1 MMAAAGCG
9 SATAAAGG
17 GQGGTATARGRFP
30 GRPWSS
36 RSRLRSEK
44 RWQLGRSGLEA
55 DDVTNGGPRPTN
67 LALSLNEDQSHLR
80 LLGIEASHK
89 ILGQAGYSS
98 SGSEEVRPQT
108 DPGGDDFTGFE
119 AERKNSKGRLWSR
132 QNPSKGDAVNTKSKQ
147 QSEKLPL
154 NTPAVEAAI
163 SPPDPVKDVKPMEEI
178 QTLSPEAE
186 PAKDC
191 RKGSKGKNTM
201 DRQSTKS
208 GAATPRITIKLVA
221 KKKMKTVK
229 EPHKKSVKKLKIKGI
244 QDQPKAKDIQGDQI
258 SSAHVKLKTEPH
270 DDKPGTEDKGG
281 GTLPER
287 RRGRSASKT
296 TESVCQTSAKVVADQ
311 KPKERKSADQVDTV
325 KEGTT
330 VEPKTNAKQ
339 LKHKE
344 IATEQASEGTQQLIR
359 RSNRATNPHSKKVS
373 DSAAEPESLSKSD
386 AILVESKSKVYKT
399 VEAKPSMRSDGR
411 RQSKRLNKDATVPEN
426 HGPSSTETDNLAV
439 QSSDS
444 LPLINDEERVPSLK
458 LMKVRNPKYDAQSGG
473 KNSTRKKKRKK
484 FIWTLTLV
492 KGNIQTQGAEN
503 TVKVTDKTV
512 SEVDQSTL
520 CDTGVNKSSKGMDK
534 ISKVDNSAP
543 QESNNTGSNE
553 KASQNKS
560 DMPFEE
566 KSTIQ
571 VDVVEN
577 ITETPPQE
585 ITKMDCGKVPPL
597 QIKKVSSPGKHKTSK
612 PSFLIQQVS
621 PVPEKK
627 EDDVPKDL
635 TEVKEDKSSC
645 PDAEDTPTRR
655 LRRRTSSLDS
665 PQKKPDSLKAVTTQ
679 KRRLRTSPQDEDTPQ
694 VPVEDSS
701 QVLTENSSSHVLPE
715 NSCQVLAADSSEV
728 TCVNSSEAPDKDSSQ
743 TADDPPQVPGE
754 VSPQKMENE
763 VEPQIKEAKPLP
775 VPSKPRRCRNNK
787 LGKKRPVQRKKTVVS
802 VVSPETAVSS
812 ELATVEVVNTESL
825 LKEDSLPLVT
835 ESSPSE
841 TKDCPQ
847 PEAKQDTVSVEEEQ
861 IPPPVKEETDIQLID
876 SQQSLAS
883 ESQVSDPKTLCL
895 QKRSLK
901 KVKKRRK
908 SLIGQRQKHRHRS
921 RDGKFAPLKLSESQK
936 IVEGDDDIST
946 QLVATTPTLSSK
958 LMGVHK
964 KYKKRLSGLQ
974 FIGSKRP
981 NPQAKIISKLIEIGL
996 DKDNLKQ
1003 EETDTLVDGAR
1014 ADVVDSQP
1022 GKSKFVKNIKHF
1034 IMPVVSARS
1043 SRVIKTPQRFMDD
1056 AGMSVLPRRNSPKK
1070 GFQLGLQIR
1079 PGKRRDDGNGRAM
1092 SPILPVDEEDILSE
1106 AQFDVDLLSA
1116 QGLDDSADIADS
1128 LFSETKSGKIEKKRP
1143 LLKNSS
1149 FKWHVPEESREE
1161 VYTLDKTQT
1170 KTEDL
1175 FLSSPVDKPT
1185 ELSVDLLDAQKKK
1198 TSPKFNKQ
1206 AAHLKIYQRLKKP
1219 HTGLPKSKN
1228 TTEMESISKP
1238 LQPPVDLAE
1247 GLDDEAMS
1255 ISLRQR
1261 NTNTEKDKSKLKIE
1275 DLDSPGVVR
1284 KVSVCVGNTNSK
1296 SLLFLHGKE
1305 DDLGVKD
1312 TAQRHSGEQQKSGAG
1327 EGDYPGSMDKGA
1339 SQRARLTGANKR
1351 MFNLLRKAKVQL
1363 IKIDQQKQLKS
1374 SGLLSGQ
1381 TSARS
1386 RDVTSKRQRRKQ
1398 RVQLDS
1404 DVPVKTETPQGQPQL
1419 ISPLCQEF
1427 RRAGG
1432 PRIKHVC
1439 RAASVVLGQPRAL
1452 IPDDIPRLSALPL
1465 HERSGISPSAI
1476 TKDIGSPSESDSPGL
1491 SDPKVTK
1498 VKKPTNF
1505 VKRKGLGP
1513 FGYRSRRCGVCKG
1526 CNHEEDCGKCMNCL
1540 DKPKFGGPN
1549 TKRQCCVYKRCDQ
1562 IEERKARRLSGR
1574 TAPKGP
1580 SKRRR
1585 SSLSGG
1591 HSSND
1596 EGNEGAADSP
1606 SGLQGDGHSPSVRKQ
1621 PKRIVKPRVYFD
1633 LVDYDSDLDDKAISS
1648 SASPA
1653 RRRGHGPRFSQDFVS
1668 LDGFLGDI
1676 SDEEVRHRK
1685 PSSHRVPP
1693 PRRKPEKGLSS
1704 QGPLEQTPP
1713 SVLAALA
1720 HGFEQRDVEPS
1731 KPTHKI
1737 RVDFK
1742 EDCTLENVWN
1752 MGGLSI
1758 LTSAPLMPP
1767 YVCFLCASKGQH
1779 EMLYCQVCCEPF
1791 HQFCLEPAERP
1802 SEENKE
1808 NWCCRRCK
1816 FCRVCGRKNKFSK
1829 PLLECERCQNCYHG
1843 SCLGPNY
1850 PKHNKKRKAWVCMT
1864 CIRCKSCGV
1873 TPGKSWDTE
1882 WNHDKG
1888 LCPDCSKLYEQGNYC
1903 PICFKCYEDNDYDS
1917 QMMQCGTCNHW
1928 VHAKCED
1935 LTDEL
1940 YEILSSLPES
1950 VVYSCRPCSVT
1961 QPSAWRELLYIEL
1974 RAGVEKVLA
1983 CLLSSTLT
1991 QHLVTCTQCEKLVDP
2006 DSVIEGQPACD
2017 LRAVGKKFDKGLYT
2031 TLKMFHEDVVQVVRK
2046 RLEQEEDLPEEQRPT
2061 ALARSYY
2068 LKLLEE
2074 VFNWFNSQDPKV
2086 WNSCTKDLPI
2096 GMLTHAVHPPTTE
2109 HVYAQ
2114 WQERE
2119 ELPSRAPL
2127 GLLQED
2133 NGQSSDVKE
2142 EEAASPMSGEPTS
2155 RNHFKT
2161 SRAVRFKFKGK
2172 RGRLS
2177 KADLDTGWS
2186 KEDERQCSLCQKYG
2200 DLKPNEAGR
2209 LLYLGQNEWAHVN
2222 CCLWSAEVFEEDNG
2236 SLLHVHSAVTR
2247 GRLMR
2252 CERCNHTGATVGCC
2266 LTSCQSNYH
2275 FMCARSRHCVFQ
2287 DDKKVYCHKHRHLI
2301 SGRVITGQ
2309 EFEVNRRVYV
2319 DFEGISRRKFLTGLE
2334 PELINVMIGSLQI
2347 DKLGVLSE
2355 LSASKGKLF
2364 PVGFQC
2370 SRWYW
2375 STVNPLRQCKYTCTV
2390 REVRPLLPEKPVEDM
2405 PDQGDNHTISHNP
2418 CPPPEPKA
2426 QEIDTIEL
2434 QPPAEETL
2442 VSVPPSKSD
2451 HGARPKI
2458 PSYPQTR
2465 RPAGGMSRPLPSPGV
2480 AQLKP
2485 HHILTISDLEETR
2498 RVRRHSPHSQ
2508 TTGLRNHMSPPPL
2521 SPLTGPI
2528 TLRAGKSSLP
2538 TSPLFPIG
2546 ATDNVINSPSARPV
2560 GGRSASSVRCPGNVM
2575 THCTSAFFP
2584 QSPWQDSAGSF
2595 LSPTMSFSSPVQHLP
2610 RTRLSFDLSQSDSV
2624 EVPHNFLASPEPE
2637 DVSPANGTSP
2647 QEDLHQQKDEEEFP
2661 YSSFHK
2667 DPSMTLGQEMRT
2679 ELEIEETLLNEGV
2692 AMNCGGQ
2699 IVVEGDDQ
2707 EEFWGRAQDVPKR
2720 KTLVA
2725 NLPRSAASARDDMG
2739 NTSSDDDME
2748 HYFDFSRTI
2757 VSCPGSKDH
2766 SKSPS
2771 SPSSRTMAQLD
2782 GVDDGTESDASIATN
2797 DDAQKVEGSSQ
2808 APIQAK
2814 NLNKKNVPE
2823 SETTN
2828 GTQAA
2833 QSLILK
2839 ASSDDKHTDSSSLTI
2854 SAASKSPTESSPQNP
2869 PKSSKE
2875 ANMGF
2880 VSPQTSGASAV
2891 KEQNSA
2897 TPETVLPI
2905 QVYDPLPNLLTKV
2918 PETSYSEELL
2928 QSSSL
2933 GFASGTPLVLER
2945 CDSGP
2950 SLTEMVPLLDD
2961 TPLETQQS
2969 EPCKPLNT
2977 EPDSSHFVSSTEGSA
2992 VMLNHLTG
3000 NAMEPSLAESADSSQ
3015 GALLDL
3021 LQPSPL
3027 MSTDVQNPTQGL
3039 VDSLQMYSC
3048 LPGFSQPPLTSITL
3062 QPVTSSQESTFPHA
3076 EPSSTKLTTL
3086 SPVGDLT
3093 QTLLNVA
3100 PQNDPLLSA
3109 MSGVFPQAA
3118 TCGTV
3123 SVPIYSTQ
3131 TQPLGS
3137 TAVTIVSSSA
3147 SISSLS
3153 GLCSTAPTSLQTTS
3167 SPVILNGYSS
3177 TSMQKE
3183 ASSGHTISINFST
3196 PRPTIEPQQPVV
3208 PQALPGHAILTVKEV
3223 GGPNVDPT
3231 PHVLLVNR
3239 LGQIF
3244 VKNPESNTFQLPTP
3258 NSPSYNCVTQIA
3270 SLLQSNALSATL
3282 AAAGNMSTPPPGATI
3297 TTAAPPA
3304 VTPAVQNPTTITQ
3317 LLTHN
3322 NNGAVASVNVK
3333 KPRKNAK
3340 TSKDETVPELKK
3352 PKKKKE
3358 SSASKKSKS
3367 SKASWQPPLS
3377 TENPPMTPAESAQ
3390 AIINQAMASNY
3401 TPKWSGLRTLSPSSL
3416 VLPPGLLIEPEAP
3429 ASHRS
3434 PTPTPSPAPTP
3445 APRPRTHVRMKR
3457 VSSLSDRIVTKKS
3470 KVDFLQPEPISEV
3483 EERHKPNFPSISS
3496 RASGVRIKTPTVKGV
3511 LNLDEL
3517 NEEHLSNSDS
3527 SGSEP
3532 WDYMSRG
3539 EQGKQHAWE
3548 PVGHS
3553 TLTDWKKY
3561 SGAAS
3566 TSDDE
3571 LSPSDE
3577 DEECQVNRDQPH
3589 LRFEITSDDGFSA
3602 EADSIEVAW
3611 KAVIDGVQEARA
3623 IARLRPLT
3631 FRRITGAHM
3640 IGLVHDAVVFLLEQL
3655 QGAHRCQRH
3664 SFRFFKQFSQEDD
3677 LPVNPSGCA
3686 RSELYLRK
3694 STFDI
3699 FNFLASQHRQ
3709 LPDIGPYD
3717 DEEDEVLLKS
3727 TRRAT
3732 SLELPM
3738 AMRFRHLERTS
3749 KEAVG
3754 VYRSAIHGR
3763 GLFCKRNIEAGEMV
3777 IEYAG
3782 IVIRSVLTDK
3792 REKYYD
3798 GKGIGCYM
3806 FRIDD
3811 FDVVD
3816 ATMHGNAARFIN
3828 HSCEPNCY
3836 SRVINV
3842 EGRKHIVIFALRKI
3856 YRGEELTY
3864 DYKFPIEDA
3873 SNKLNCNCGA
3883 RRCRR
3888 FLN

>member
-9 SATAAAGG
+9 SATAAAVG

-55 DDVTNGGPRPTN
+55 DDVSNGGPRPAN
-67 LALSLNEDQSHLR
+67 MVLSLNDDQSHLR
-80 LLGIEASHK
+80 LLGIEASHQV
-89 ILGQAGYSS
+89 LGQAGYSS
-98 SGSEEVRPQT
+98 SGSEEVRSQT
-108 DPGGDDFTGFE
+108 EPGGDDFRGFE
-119 AERKNSKGRLWSR
+119 ADRKGPKGPAWSR
-132 QNPSKGDAVNTKSKQ
+132 QNPSKGDAVNTKTKR

-154 NTPAVEAAI
+154 KMPAVEAALT
-163 SPPDPVKDVKPMEEI
+163 PPDPVKEIKSLEEVPV
-178 QTLSPEAE
+178 LSPEAK

-191 RKGSKGKNTM
+191 RKGSKGKNTL

-208 GAATPRITIKLVA
+208 GASSAAPRITIKLVA

-229 EPHKKSVKKLKIKGI
+229 EPASQKKSVKKLKIKGI
-244 QDQPKAKDIQGDQI
+244 QDQSKTKDIQGDQI
-258 SSAHVKLKTEPH
+258 SSAHVKLKTEPLE
-270 DDKPGTEDKGG
+270 DKPVTEDQGEE
-281 GTLPER
+281 TVPAR

-296 TESVCQTSAKVVADQ
+296 TEPVSQTSAKVVSDDQ
-311 KPKERKSADQVDTV
+311 KS
-325 KEGTT
+325 KEGNVVGRLVTAMESRT
-330 VEPKTNAKQ
+330 KEPKTNAKK
-339 LKHKE
+339 LKQKE
-344 IATEQASEGTQQLIR
+344 IATEQSSEVNQLGVR
-359 RSNRATNPHSKKVS
+359 RSHRVTNPLST
-373 DSAAEPESLSKSD
+373 SAAEPENLSKSD
-386 AILVESKSKVYKT
+386 DILVESKTEVSKT
-399 VEAKPSMRSDGR
+399 AEAKPSSRGDRR
-411 RQSKRLNKDATVPEN
+411 RQSKRLNKDV
-426 HGPSSTETDNLAV
+426 TETDNSAAQLGG
-439 QSSDS
+439 S
-444 LPLINDEERVPSLK
+444 LSLKKEDMRVPSLK
-458 LMKVRNPKYDAQSGG
+458 LKKIRNPKFDAQASG

-484 FIWTLTLV
+484 FVWTLTLV
-492 KGNIQTQGAEN
+492 KGGGQTRGTEN
-503 TVKVTDKTV
+503 TDKAPEKNV
-512 SEVDQSTL
+512 REVDQSTF
-520 CDTGVNKSSKGMDK
+520 CDTSVNKTLNGMDK
-534 ISKVDNSAP
+534 KSKPDNSAP
-543 QESNNTGSNE
+543 QESKSMDSE
-553 KASQNKS
+553 CSPRKAGISS
-560 DMPFEE
+560 EE
-566 KSTIQ
+566 KSTLHVEVEVEQ
-571 VDVVEN
+571 VPEV
-577 ITETPPQE
+577 PPAE
-585 ITKMDCGKVPPL
+585 INKTDCGKIVPPL
-597 QIKKVSSPGKHKTSK
+597 QIKKVSSPGKHKSSK

-621 PVPEKK
+621 PVSEKN
-627 EDDVPKDL
+627 EDVLKDPN
-635 TEVKEDKSSC
+635 EVSEDKSSC
-645 PDAEDTPTRR
+645 PDTVVNPTRR
-655 LRRRTSSLDS
+655 LRRRTSSIDS
-665 PQKKPDSLKAVTTQ
+665 IQTKSVSHKPVTTP
-679 KRRLRTSPQDEDTPQ
+679 KRRLRTIPQEDAAPL
-694 VPVEDSS
+694 VHIEDSS
-701 QVLTENSSSHVLPE
+701 QVSTEDSATNVLPE
-715 NSCQVLAADSSEV
+715 NSSQVLAEEPPKV
-728 TCVNSSEAPDKDSSQ
+728 TIVNTTKVPEE
-743 TADDPPQVPGE
+743 DPPKIAGDPSQPPVE
-754 VSPQKMENE
+754 ISQQTVKNE
-763 VEPQIKEAKPLP
+763 VEPQITEAKPLP
-775 VPSKPRRCRNNK
+775 VPSKPKRSRNNK
-787 LGKKRPVQRKKTVVS
+787 LRKKKSAQTKKAVI
-802 VVSPETAVSS
+802 SPEIPVNT
-812 ELATVEVVNTESL
+812 ELATVEATITESVIE
-825 LKEDSLPLVT
+825 KEDTSTTPL
-835 ESSPSE
+835 EPEAS
-841 TKDCPQ
+841 Q
-847 PEAKQDTVSVEEEQ
+847 PEAKDCTQSEATQISVSVEEELIQ
-861 IPPPVKEETDIQLID
+861 SPVKEETEIQLID
-876 SQQSLAS
+876 NQHSLVS
-883 ESQVSDPKTLCL
+883 ESQPSLVSESHARDAKSLRL
-895 QKRSLK
+895 KKRSLK
-901 KVKKRRK
+901 KAKKRRK
-908 SLIGQRQKHRHRS
+908 ILIGQRQKHRHRS
-921 RDGKFAPLKLSESQK
+921 RDGKFAPLKLSDGQK
-936 IVEGDDDIST
+936 TVEEDGDIST
-946 QLVATTPTLSSK
+946 PLAATTPALSAR
-958 LMGVHK
+958 LIGVHK
-964 KYKKRLSGLQ
+964 KYKKTQSGLK
-974 FIGSKRP
+974 FFGSKRP
-981 NPQAKIISKLIEIGL
+981 EPQSKIISKLLEIGFE
-996 DKDNLKQ
+996 KDDLKQ
-1003 EETDTLVDGAR
+1003 EETDTLVDGGQ
-1014 ADVVDSQP
+1014 ADVVDTQP

-1070 GFQLGLQIR
+1070 GLQLGLQIR
-1079 PGKRRDDGNGRAM
+1079 PGKRRDDGTDRAI
-1092 SPILPVDEEDILSE
+1092 SPILPVEDEDLLSE
-1106 AQFDVDLLSA
+1106 AQLDVDLFSA
-1116 QGLDDSADIADS
+1116 QDLDDNLDLADS
-1128 LFSETKSGKIEKKRP
+1128 LFSERKSSKSEKRRSFM
-1143 LLKNSS
+1143 KNSS
-1149 FKWHVPEESREE
+1149 FKWNMSEESSEE
-1161 VYTLDKTQT
+1161 MYTLEKSPEN
-1170 KTEDL
+1170 KCEDL
-1175 FLSSPVDKPT
+1175 FLSAPVDKPT
-1185 ELSVDLLDAQKKK
+1185 ELSTDLLDPQKKK
-1198 TSPKFNKQ
+1198 SSLKFNKQ
-1206 AAHLKIYQRLKKP
+1206 TAQLKIYQRLKKM
-1219 HTGLPKSKN
+1219 HSVLPKSKN
-1228 TTEMESISKP
+1228 TTEMDSVSKP
-1238 LQPPVDLAE
+1238 LPPPVDLAE

-1261 NTNTEKDKSKLKIE
+1261 STNVEKSKLKIE

-1284 KVSVCVGNTNSK
+1284 KVSVCVRTTNSK
-1296 SLLFLHGKE
+1296 TLVFQHSKEKSL
-1305 DDLGVKD
+1305 VAKD
-1312 TAQRHSGEQQKSGAG
+1312 ITQRHSGELHSEKTSGTG
-1327 EGDYPGSMDKGA
+1327 QSDYPGTVERGT
-1339 SQRARLTGANKR
+1339 SQRARLAGANKR

-1374 SGLLSGQ
+1374 SGLLSGP
-1381 TSARS
+1381 SGARS
-1386 RDVTSKRQRRKQ
+1386 RDVNSKRYKRKQ
-1398 RVQLDS
+1398 RGQPHAV
-1404 DVPVKTETPQGQPQL
+1404 VPVKTESPQGQPQL

-1452 IPDDIPRLSALPL
+1452 VPDDIPRLSALPL

-1476 TKDIGSPSESDSPGL
+1476 TKDVGSPSESDSPGL

-1498 VKKPTNF
+1498 VKKPSSF
-1505 VKRKGLGP
+1505 AKRKGLGP

-1526 CNHEEDCGKCMNCL
+1526 CNHEDDCGDCINCL

-1574 TAPKGP
+1574 TAPKGA
-1580 SKRRR
+1580 SKRQR

-1606 SGLQGDGHSPSVRKQ
+1606 SGLQGDDHSPSVRKQ
-1621 PKRIVKPRVYFD
+1621 PKRVVKPRVYFD
-1633 LVDYDSDLDDKAISS
+1633 LVDYESDLDEKALSS

-1653 RRRGHGPRFSQDFVS
+1653 RRRGTGYRFNQDFVS

-1685 PSSHRVPP
+1685 STSHRVQPGK
-1693 PRRKPEKGLSS
+1693 RKPEKGQTS
-1704 QGPLEQTPP
+1704 QVPFEQTPP

-1720 HGFEQRDVEPS
+1720 HGFEQRDVESS

-1742 EDCTLENVWN
+1742 EDCTLENVWK

-1767 YVCFLCASKGQH
+1767 YVCLLCASKGQH
-1779 EMLYCQVCCEPF
+1779 EMLYCRVCCEPF

-1802 SEENKE
+1802 SEDNKE

-1816 FCRVCGRKNKFSK
+1816 FCHVCGRKTNHSK
-1829 PLLECERCQNCYHG
+1829 PLLECERCQNCYHA

-1850 PKHNKKRKAWVCMT
+1850 PKQNKKRKAWVCIT

-1873 TPGKSWDTE
+1873 TPGKSWEAD

-1888 LCPDCSKLYEQGNYC
+1888 LCPDCSKLSDQGNYC

-1991 QHLVTCTQCEKLVDP
+1991 QHLVTCSQCVKLVDS
-2006 DSVIEGQPACD
+2006 DSRLEGQPACD

-2086 WNSCTKDLPI
+2086 WSSCTKDMPM
-2096 GMLTHAVHPPTTE
+2096 GMLSQAVHPPTTE

-2119 ELPSRAPL
+2119 ELMSRAPL
-2127 GLLQED
+2127 RLLQED
-2133 NGQSSDVKE
+2133 NEETLDVKE
-2142 EEAASPMSGEPTS
+2142 EEAVSPMSGELTS

-2161 SRAVRFKFKGK
+2161 SRAVRLKLKGK

-2186 KEDERQCSLCQKYG
+2186 KDDERQCSLCQKYG
-2200 DLKPNEAGR
+2200 DLKPNDAGR

-2222 CCLWSAEVFEEDNG
+2222 CSLWSAEVFEEDNG

-2252 CERCNHTGATVGCC
+2252 CERCNQTGATVGCC

-2287 DDKKVYCHKHRHLI
+2287 DDKKVYCYKHRHLI
-2301 SGRVITGQ
+2301 SGRMRTGQ

-2319 DFEGISRRKFLTGLE
+2319 DFEGISPRRKFLTGLE
-2334 PELINVMIGSLQI
+2334 PELIQVMIGSLQI

-2355 LSASKGKLF
+2355 LSAFKGKLC

-2375 STVNPLRQCKYTCTV
+2375 STVNPLRRCKYTCTV
-2390 REVRPLLPEKPVEDM
+2390 REVRPVVPEKPVEEM
-2405 PDQGDNHTISHNP
+2405 PDRGDNHTIAHGPFPLPESEVQEAQMTDSQP
-2418 CPPPEPKA
+2418 PTEDSFVQAPPP
-2426 QEIDTIEL
+2426 
-2434 QPPAEETL
+2434 
-2442 VSVPPSKSD
+2442 KSD
-2451 HGARPKI
+2451 HSARPKI

-2465 RPAGGMSRPLPSPGV
+2465 RPAGGMSRPLPSPGLGK
-2480 AQLKP
+2480 LKP

-2498 RVRRHSPHSQ
+2498 RVRHHSPHSH
-2508 TTGLRNHMSPPPL
+2508 TTGPRGRMSPPPL
-2521 SPLTGPI
+2521 GPLTGPI
-2528 TLRAGKSSLP
+2528 TLRAGKSSHP
-2538 TSPLFPIG
+2538 TSPLFPL
-2546 ATDNVINSPSARPV
+2546 ATDNQISSPSSRPV
-2560 GGRSASSVRCPGNVM
+2560 GGRSASSVRCPGNTM
-2575 THCTSAFFP
+2575 THGTSSFFP
-2584 QSPWQDSAGSF
+2584 QSPWQDGTGNFPSPSLSF
-2595 LSPTMSFSSPVQHLP
+2595 A
-2610 RTRLSFDLSQSDSV
+2610 RTRLTFDLNQPDSV

-2647 QEDLHQQKDEEEFP
+2647 QGDLDRQKDVEEFP

-2667 DPSMTLGQEMRT
+2667 DPSLSLGQEMRT

-2707 EEFWGRAQDVPKR
+2707 EEFWGRAQDVHKR

-2725 NLPRSAASARDDMG
+2725 NLPRSAASARDDLG
-2739 NTSSDDDME
+2739 STSSDEDDMD

-2757 VSCPGSKDH
+2757 VSRPGSKDL

-2771 SPSSRTMAQLD
+2771 SPSSRPMAQLD
-2782 GVDDGTESDASIATN
+2782 GVDDGTESDASIVTN
-2797 DDAQKVEGSSQ
+2797 NDVQKVDG
-2808 APIQAK
+2808 PTRTRIQAK

-2823 SETTN
+2823 LESAN
-2828 GTQAA
+2828 GTEDV
-2833 QSLILK
+2833 QSLSPK
-2839 ASSDDKHTDSSSLTI
+2839 ASSNDKHTDSSSVTI
-2854 SAASKSPTESSPQNP
+2854 SVVSKSPSHGSNQDA
-2869 PKSSKE
+2869 PKSYDATPSNDDNK
-2875 ANMGF
+2875 GL
-2880 VSPQTSGASAV
+2880 VSPQISTSSPL
-2891 KEQNSA
+2891 KEQSSY
-2897 TPETVLPI
+2897 TETVLPTP
-2905 QVYDPLPNLLTKV
+2905 VHDANSLTTV
-2918 PETSYSEELL
+2918 PETSCSVGEF
-2928 QSSSL
+2928 QGSIL
-2933 GFASGTPLVLER
+2933 GFAPEMPLVLES
-2945 CDSGP
+2945 CNTSP
-2950 SLTEMVPLLDD
+2950 HLTEMVPLLEGA
-2961 TPLETQQS
+2961 PLETQQS
-2969 EPCKPLNT
+2969 EASKPQNSK
-2977 EPDSSHFVSSTEGSA
+2977 PDRFVSSAEASA
-2992 VMLNHLTG
+2992 VLMNHLTA
-3000 NAMEPSLAESADSSQ
+3000 NTMEPSLADASDSSQ
-3015 GALLDL
+3015 RILLEL
-3021 LQPSPL
+3021 LQPPS
-3027 MSTDVQNPTQGL
+3027 MSTDTQNPSQGL
-3039 VDSLQMYSC
+3039 VDPLQMYSC
-3048 LPGFSQPPLTSITL
+3048 LPGLPSITL
-3062 QPVTSSQESTFPHA
+3062 QPVTSSQESA
-3076 EPSSTKLTTL
+3076 ASIEPLSTKLTTL
-3086 SPVGDLT
+3086 TTVGDLT
-3093 QTLLNVA
+3093 QTLLSVA
-3100 PQNDPLLSA
+3100 PQIDPMLSA
-3109 MSGVFPQAA
+3109 TSGTRPPAG

-3123 SVPIYSTQ
+3123 SLPIYSTQ
-3131 TQPLGS
+3131 AQALGS
-3137 TAVTIVSSSA
+3137 TAVTIVSSTA
-3147 SISSLS
+3147 SIPSLS
-3153 GLCSTAPTSLQTTS
+3153 VLTTQCSAAPTTIQTTS
-3167 SPVILNGYSS
+3167 APVILNGYSS
-3177 TSMQKE
+3177 TSVQKDPP
-3183 ASSGHTISINFST
+3183 SGHTISINFST
-3196 PRPTIEPQQPVV
+3196 PRMALEPQQPVLS
-3208 PQALPGHAILTVKEV
+3208 QALPGHAILTVKEV

-3282 AAAGNMSTPPPGATI
+3282 AAAGNMTPPPPRVNV
-3297 TTAAPPA
+3297 AAAVPPS
-3304 VTPAVQNPTTITQ
+3304 VTPAVHNPTTITQ

-3322 NNGAVASVNVK
+3322 SNGAVASVNVK
-3333 KPRKNAK
+3333 KSRKGTK
-3340 TSKDETVPELKK
+3340 TSKDETVTHLKK

-3358 SSASKKSKS
+3358 SSASKKS
-3367 SKASWQPPLS
+3367 SKATVQPEPS
-3377 TENPPMTPAESAQ
+3377 AEDPPTAPSESAQ

-3416 VLPPGLLIEPEAP
+3416 VLPPGLLIEPELP
-3429 ASHRS
+3429 VSPRS
-3434 PTPTPSPAPTP
+3434 PSPPAAPV
-3445 APRPRTHVRMKR
+3445 PRPRTHVRMKR

-3470 KVDFLQPEPISEV
+3470 KVDFLPPEPISEDK
-3483 EERHKPNFPSISS
+3483 ERPRPIFPSISS

-3517 NEEHLSNSDS
+3517 KEERISDS
-3527 SGSEP
+3527 ESTGSEP
-3532 WDYMSRG
+3532 WDYMSWG
-3539 EQGKQHAWE
+3539 EQGKPHAWE

-3553 TLTDWKKY
+3553 NLTDWKKY

-3571 LSPSDE
+3571 PPPSE
-3577 DEECQVNRDQPH
+3577 KDEECPTNRDQPY
-3589 LRFEITSDDGFSA
+3589 LQFEIRSDDGFSV

-3623 IARLRPLT
+3623 LARLRPLT
-3631 FRRITGAHM
+3631 FQRITGARM
-3640 IGLVHDAVVFLLEQL
+3640 LGLVHDAVVFLLEQL
-3655 QGAHRCQRH
+3655 QGAHRCQPH
-3664 SFRFFKQFSQEDD
+3664 AFRFFKLFSQEDD

-3709 LPDIGPYD
+3709 LPDNGPYD

>member
-9 SATAAAGG
+9 SATAAAVG

-55 DDVTNGGPRPTN
+55 DDVTNGGPRPAN
-67 LALSLNEDQSHLR
+67 LVLSLNEDQSHLR

-98 SGSEEVRPQT
+98 SGSEE
-108 DPGGDDFTGFE
+108 GDDFRGFE
-119 AERKNSKGRLWSR
+119 ADRKSSKGSVLSQ
-132 QNPSKGDAVNTKSKQ
+132 QNSSKGDAVNTKSKR
-147 QSEKLPL
+147 QSEKLPHK
-154 NTPAVEAAI
+154 TAAVEAAI
-163 SPPDPVKDVKPMEEI
+163 PPDPVKDVKSLEEI
-178 QTLSPEAE
+178 HGISLEAK

-191 RKGSKGKNTM
+191 RKSLKGKNTM
-201 DRQSTKS
+201 DRQSSKS
-208 GAATPRITIKLVA
+208 KASSAAPRITIKFVA

-229 EPHKKSVKKLKIKGI
+229 EPQKKPVKKLKIKEI
-244 QDQPKAKDIQGDQI
+244 QDQPAAKDIQGDQI
-258 SSAHVKLKTEPH
+258 LSAHVKLKTEPH
-270 DDKPGTEDKGG
+270 EDKHGTEDKGG
-281 GTLPER
+281 GTVPAR
-287 RRGRSASKT
+287 RRGRSALKT
-296 TESVCQTSAKVVADQ
+296 TEPACQTSAKVAVDDQ
-311 KPKERKSADQVDTV
+311 KSDEKESTDQLDTV
-325 KEGTT
+325 KKRGT
-330 VEPKTNAKQ
+330 VEPKLNAKKLRNKETVAVQGSETNQ
-339 LKHKE
+339 LV
-344 IATEQASEGTQQLIR
+344 TR
-359 RSNRATNPHSKKVS
+359 RSNRVTNPLCKKVS
-373 DSAAEPESLSKSD
+373 DTAAEPESKTDTVLT
-386 AILVESKSKVYKT
+386 ESKSEVSRT
-399 VEAKPSMRSDGR
+399 VEAKPVVGRERR
-411 RQSKRLNKDATVPEN
+411 RQSRRLNKDITVPEN
-426 HGPSSTETDNLAV
+426 QGLPSTETDNLAV
-439 QSSDS
+439 QPGDS
-444 LPLINDEERVPSLK
+444 LPLKNEEMRVPSLK
-458 LMKVRNPKYDAQSGG
+458 LMRIKNPKYDPQASG
-473 KNSTRKKKRKK
+473 KNSSRKKKRRK
-484 FIWTLTLV
+484 FVWTLTLV
-492 KGNIQTQGAEN
+492 KGGSTTPGAEA
-503 TVKVTDKTV
+503 TVKVTAKTV
-512 SEVDQSTL
+512 SEVDQSAP
-520 CDTGVNKSSKGMDK
+520 CDTSVNKNAKGVDKKSKP
-534 ISKVDNSAP
+534 DNAAP
-543 QESNNTGSNE
+543 QESESTESNE
-553 KASQNKS
+553 KDAQSNADVS
-560 DMPFEE
+560 VEEE
-566 KSTIQ
+566 KSTLQ
-571 VDVVEN
+571 VEVEVEQ
-577 ITETPPQE
+577 ITEAPPQE
-585 ITKMDCGKVPPL
+585 MIKTDCGKIVPPL
-597 QIKKVSSPGKHKTSK
+597 QIKKVSSPGKHKSSK

-621 PVPEKK
+621 PVSEKK
-627 EDDVPKDL
+627 EDALKDPSDL
-635 TEVKEDKSSC
+635 NEDKAPC
-645 PDAEDTPTRR
+645 PDAEVTPARR

-665 PQKKPDSLKAVTTQ
+665 PQTKPVSQKPVTTP
-679 KRRLRTSPQDEDTPQ
+679 KRRLRTSPQDEDPPQ
-694 VPVEDSS
+694 VHVEDSS
-701 QVLTENSSSHVLPE
+701 QVSTEDSSSQVLPE
-715 NSCQVLAADSSEV
+715 NSCHILAEEPSQVTSE
-728 TCVNSSEAPDKDSSQ
+728 NSTEVLDKDTSKI
-743 TADDPPQVPGE
+743 ADEPSQVPEE
-754 VSPQKMENE
+754 VLPQKVENE
-763 VEPQIKEAKPLP
+763 VEPQIEEAKPLP
-775 VPSKPRRCRNNK
+775 VPSKPKRCRNNK
-787 LGKKRPVQRKKTVVS
+787 VGKKKSVQKKKA
-802 VVSPETAVSS
+802 VVSPEPA
-812 ELATVEVVNTESL
+812 VNTEL
-825 LKEDSLPLVT
+825 VPVEAPVT
-835 ESSPSE
+835 ESVLQEDAQPLVEEVS
-841 TKDCPQ
+841 Q
-847 PEAKQDTVSVEEEQ
+847 PETQDCTQPETKQDTVSVEEEREEEQ
-861 IPPPVKEETDIQLID
+861 IQPPPVKEETDIQLID
-876 SQQSLAS
+876 GQQPLVS
-883 ESQVSDPKTLCL
+883 EIQPSDL
-895 QKRSLK
+895 QTSRKSHK
-901 KVKKRRK
+901 KMKKRRK
-908 SLIGQRQKHRHRS
+908 NLIGQRQKHRHRS
-921 RDGKFAPLKLSESQK
+921 RDGKFAPLKFTDGAEV
-936 IVEGDDDIST
+936 VEEDDDDISDP
-946 QLVATTPTLSSK
+946 LAATAPTPSPK
-958 LMGVHK
+958 LIGVHK
-964 KYKKRLSGLQ
+964 KYKKRQPGLQ
-974 FIGSKRP
+974 FIGSKQP
-981 NPQAKIISKLIEIGL
+981 NTESKIISKLMEIGL
-996 DKDNLKQ
+996 DKDSLKQ
-1003 EETDTLVDGAR
+1003 EETDTLVDGGQT
-1014 ADVVDSQP
+1014 DVVDPQP

-1056 AGMSVLPRRNSPKK
+1056 VGMSVLPRRNSPKK
-1070 GFQLGLQIR
+1070 GLHLGLQIR
-1079 PGKRRDDGNGRAM
+1079 PAKRRDDGTDRAI
-1092 SPILPVDEEDILSE
+1092 SPILPIDEEDILSE
-1106 AQFDVDLLSA
+1106 AQLDVDLFSA
-1116 QGLDDSADIADS
+1116 QDLEDGIDIADS
-1128 LFSETKSGKIEKKRP
+1128 LFSERKSGKNEKKRS

-1149 FKWHVPEESREE
+1149 FKWHVPEESSEE
-1161 VYTLDKTQT
+1161 AYTLDKSPEN
-1170 KTEDL
+1170 KCEDL
-1175 FLSSPVDKPT
+1175 FLSTPIDKPP
-1185 ELSVDLLDAQKKK
+1185 ELPTDLLDVHKKK
-1198 TSPKFNKQ
+1198 SSPKFCKQ

-1219 HTGLPKSKN
+1219 HMGLPKSKN
-1228 TTEMESISKP
+1228 LTELDSVSKP
-1238 LQPPVDLAE
+1238 PPPPVDLAE

-1261 NTNTEKDKSKLKIE
+1261 NTGTEKEKSKLKIE

-1284 KVSVCVGNTNSK
+1284 KVAVCVRTTNSK
-1296 SLLFLHGKE
+1296 TLVLQQGEPEVSAG
-1305 DDLGVKD
+1305 KD
-1312 TAQRHSGEQQKSGAG
+1312 TAQLHSGESRSKQNSGTG
-1327 EGDYPGSMDKGA
+1327 ERSYPAPVEKGA

-1374 SGLLSGQ
+1374 SGLLSGPAG
-1381 TSARS
+1381 ARS
-1386 RDVTSKRQRRKQ
+1386 QDMTSKRQRRKQ
-1398 RVQLDS
+1398 RMQLDS
-1404 DVPVKTETPQGQPQL
+1404 NVPVKTEPPQGQPQL

-1452 IPDDIPRLSALPL
+1452 VPDDIPRLSALPL
-1465 HERSGISPSAI
+1465 HERSGISPTAV
-1476 TKDIGSPSESDSPGL
+1476 TKDVGSPSESDSPGL
-1491 SDPKVTK
+1491 SDLKVTK
-1498 VKKPTNF
+1498 VKKPSSF

-1526 CNHEEDCGKCMNCL
+1526 CNHEDDCGKCMNCL

-1574 TAPKGP
+1574 TAPKGS

-1621 PKRIVKPRVYFD
+1621 PKRVVKPRVYFD
-1633 LVDYDSDLDDKAISS
+1633 LVDYDSDLDEKAVSS

-1653 RRRGHGPRFSQDFVS
+1653 RRRGVGPRFSQDFVS

-1676 SDEEVRHRK
+1676 SDEEIRHRK
-1685 PSSHRVPP
+1685 SSSHRVPP
-1693 PRRKPEKGLSS
+1693 PGRRKSEKN
-1704 QGPLEQTPP
+1704 PLEQTPP

-1720 HGFEQRDVEPS
+1720 HGFEQRDVESS

-1816 FCRVCGRKNKFSK
+1816 FCHVCGRKNKLSK
-1829 PLLECERCQNCYHG
+1829 PLLECERCQNCYHA

-1850 PKHNKKRKAWVCMT
+1850 PKQNKKRKAWVCMT

-1974 RAGVEKVLA
+1974 RSGVEKVLA

-1991 QHLVTCTQCEKLVDP
+1991 QHLVTCSQCEKSVDP
-2006 DSVIEGQPACD
+2006 DSGVEGQPACD

-2046 RLEQEEDLPEEQRPT
+2046 RLEQEEDLPEERRPT

-2086 WNSCTKDLPI
+2086 WNPCTKDLPV
-2096 GMLTHAVHPPTTE
+2096 GMLSQAVHPPTTE

-2119 ELPSRAPL
+2119 ELSSRAPL

-2133 NGQSSDVKE
+2133 NGQSLDIKE
-2142 EEAASPMSGEPTS
+2142 EEAVSPMSGEPTS
-2155 RNHFKT
+2155 RNYFKA
-2161 SRAVRFKFKGK
+2161 SRAVRLKFKGK

-2186 KEDERQCSLCQKYG
+2186 KDDERQCSLCQKYG

-2252 CERCNHTGATVGCC
+2252 CERCNQTGATVGCC

-2275 FMCARSRHCVFQ
+2275 FMCARSRQCVFQ
-2287 DDKKVYCHKHRHLI
+2287 DDKKVYCYKHRHLI
-2301 SGRVITGQ
+2301 SGRMITGQ

-2319 DFEGISRRKFLTGLE
+2319 DFEGISLRRKFLTGLE

-2347 DKLGVLSE
+2347 DRLGILTE
-2355 LSASKGKLF
+2355 LSANKGKLC
-2364 PVGFQC
+2364 PVGFQS

-2375 STVNPLRQCKYTCTV
+2375 STVNPLRRCKYTCTV
-2390 REVRPLLPEKPVEDM
+2390 REVRPIVPEKPVEEM
-2405 PDQGDNHTISHNP
+2405 PDQGDNHTIAHSP
-2418 CPPPEPKA
+2418 CPLPESEA
-2426 QEIDTIEL
+2426 QEPEMTES
-2434 QPPAEETL
+2434 QPPAEETF
-2442 VSVPPSKSD
+2442 VPGPPLKSD

-2458 PSYPQTR
+2458 PCYPQPR
-2465 RPAGGMSRPLPSPGV
+2465 RPAGGLSRPLPSPGT

-2508 TTGLRNHMSPPPL
+2508 TTGLRTHMSPPPL
-2521 SPLTGPI
+2521 GPLPGPI
-2528 TLRAGKSSLP
+2528 TLRAGKSSHP
-2538 TSPLFPIG
+2538 TSPLFPLG
-2546 ATDNVINSPSARPV
+2546 ATDNLINSPSSRPV
-2560 GGRSASSVRCPGNVM
+2560 GGRNASSVRCPGSTI
-2575 THCTSAFFP
+2575 THCTSSFFP
-2584 QSPWQDSAGSF
+2584 QSQWQEGSGSF
-2595 LSPTMSFSSPVQHLP
+2595 PSVSLPFSASIQHLP

-2647 QEDLHQQKDEEEFP
+2647 QGDQQKDEEEFP

-2667 DPSMTLGQEMRT
+2667 DPSMSLGQEMRT

-2707 EEFWGRAQDVPKR
+2707 EEFWGRTQEVHKR

-2725 NLPRSAASARDDMG
+2725 NLPRSAASARDDLG

-2771 SPSSRTMAQLD
+2771 SPSSRPMAQLD

-2797 DDAQKVEGSSQ
+2797 DDAQKVDGQ
-2808 APIQAK
+2808 NQIQAK
-2814 NLNKKNVPE
+2814 NTNNKNVPGDTE
-2823 SETTN
+2823 
-2828 GTQAA
+2828 AP
-2833 QSLILK
+2833 K
-2839 ASSDDKHTDSSSLTI
+2839 ASSDDKQMDSSTVTI
-2854 SAASKSPTESSPQNP
+2854 SVATKGPTGSSPQDP
-2869 PKSSKE
+2869 PKSLD
-2875 ANMGF
+2875 
-2880 VSPQTSGASAV
+2880 ASH
-2891 KEQNSA
+2891 SSD
-2897 TPETVLPI
+2897 TPLVDQETVVSTPANDSLPS
-2905 QVYDPLPNLLTKV
+2905 LLTKV
-2918 PETSYSEELL
+2918 PETSYSRELFVN
-2928 QSSSL
+2928 SGS
-2933 GFASGTPLVLER
+2933 ASETPLVLER
-2945 CDSGP
+2945 CDGSP
-2950 SLTEMVPLLDD
+2950 RFTEMVPVLQDA
-2961 TPLETQQS
+2961 LETPQT
-2969 EPCKPLNT
+2969 ETCKVLNSD
-2977 EPDSSHFVSSTEGSA
+2977 PDSSHFASSTEGSA
-2992 VMLNHLTG
+2992 GLMNHLTS
-3000 NAMEPSLAESADSSQ
+3000 NTIEPSLAESADNGQ
-3015 GALLDL
+3015 GSLIGL
-3021 LQPSPL
+3021 LQPSPV
-3027 MSTDVQNPTQGL
+3027 MSTDVQNSSQGL

-3048 LPGFSQPPLTSITL
+3048 LPGFTQPPLASITL
-3062 QPVTSSQESTFPHA
+3062 QPVTAAQEPTSFTPM
-3076 EPSSTKLTTL
+3076 ESTKLTTL
-3086 SPVGDLT
+3086 SPVGDVT
-3093 QTLLNVA
+3093 QALMNVA
-3100 PQNDPLLSA
+3100 PQSDPGLTATISTCPPA
-3109 MSGVFPQAA
+3109 G

-3123 SVPIYSTQ
+3123 SVPVYSTQ

-3147 SISSLS
+3147 SISSLT
-3153 GLCSTAPTSLQTTS
+3153 GLSTHCSTAPATVQTS
-3167 SPVILNGYSS
+3167 SAPVILNGYSS
-3177 TSMQKE
+3177 SSVQKE
-3183 ASSGHTISINFST
+3183 ATSGHTISINFST
-3196 PRPTIEPQQPVV
+3196 PRPAIEPQQPVV

-3282 AAAGNMSTPPPGATI
+3282 AAAGSMSAPPAGASV
-3297 TTAAPPA
+3297 TTAVPLA
-3304 VTPAVQNPTTITQ
+3304 VTPAVQSPATVTQ

-3322 NNGAVASVNVK
+3322 SNGAVATVNVK
-3333 KPRKNAK
+3333 KPRKNTK
-3340 TSKDETVPELKK
+3340 TSKDETVPELRK

-3367 SKASWQPPLS
+3367 SKSSGQPAPS
-3377 TENPPMTPAESAQ
+3377 AENPPVSPAESAQ

-3401 TPKWSGLRTLSPSSL
+3401 TPKWSGLRTMSPSSL
-3416 VLPPGLLIEPEAP
+3416 VLPPGLLIEPEPP
-3429 ASHRS
+3429 ASPRS
-3434 PTPTPSPAPTP
+3434 PSPISTPAP

-3470 KVDFLQPEPISEV
+3470 KVDFLQPEPIAEV
-3483 EERHKPNFPSISS
+3483 EERRKPTFPSVSS

-3517 NEEHLSNSDS
+3517 KEERMSDSDS

-3532 WDYMSRG
+3532 WNYLSVGD
-3539 EQGKQHAWE
+3539 QGKQHAWE

-3566 TSDDE
+3566 TSDE
-3571 LSPSDE
+3571 EPTPP
-3577 DEECQVNRDQPH
+3577 DEEEVCPTNREQPH
-3589 LRFEITSDDGFSA
+3589 LRFEITSDDGFSV

-3631 FRRITGAHM
+3631 FQRVTGARM
-3640 IGLVHDAVVFLLEQL
+3640 LGLVHDAVVFLLEQL

-3664 SFRFFKQFSQEDD
+3664 AFRFFKQFSQEDD

>member
-1 MMAAAGCG
+1 MAAAGCG
-9 SATAAAGG
+9 SATAAAVG

-44 RWQLGRSGLEA
+44 RWQLGRSGSEA
-55 DDVTNGGPRPTN
+55 DDVTNGGPRPAN
-67 LALSLNEDQSHLR
+67 LVLSLNEDQPHLR
-80 LLGIEASHK
+80 LLGIEASHQ

-98 SGSEEVRPQT
+98 SGSEEVMLST
-108 DPGGDDFTGFE
+108 
-119 AERKNSKGRLWSR
+119 
-132 QNPSKGDAVNTKSKQ
+132 QN
-147 QSEKLPL
+147 L
-154 NTPAVEAAI
+154 N
-163 SPPDPVKDVKPMEEI
+163 
-178 QTLSPEAE
+178 
-186 PAKDC
+186 
-191 RKGSKGKNTM
+191 
-201 DRQSTKS
+201 
-208 GAATPRITIKLVA
+208 
-221 KKKMKTVK
+221 
-229 EPHKKSVKKLKIKGI
+229 
-244 QDQPKAKDIQGDQI
+244 
-258 SSAHVKLKTEPH
+258 
-270 DDKPGTEDKGG
+270 DK
-281 GTLPER
+281 
-287 RRGRSASKT
+287 
-296 TESVCQTSAKVVADQ
+296 
-311 KPKERKSADQVDTV
+311 
-325 KEGTT
+325 
-330 VEPKTNAKQ
+330 
-339 LKHKE
+339 
-344 IATEQASEGTQQLIR
+344 
-359 RSNRATNPHSKKVS
+359 
-373 DSAAEPESLSKSD
+373 
-386 AILVESKSKVYKT
+386 
-399 VEAKPSMRSDGR
+399 
-411 RQSKRLNKDATVPEN
+411 
-426 HGPSSTETDNLAV
+426 
-439 QSSDS
+439 
-444 LPLINDEERVPSLK
+444 
-458 LMKVRNPKYDAQSGG
+458 
-473 KNSTRKKKRKK
+473 
-484 FIWTLTLV
+484 
-492 KGNIQTQGAEN
+492 
-503 TVKVTDKTV
+503 
-512 SEVDQSTL
+512 
-520 CDTGVNKSSKGMDK
+520 
-534 ISKVDNSAP
+534 
-543 QESNNTGSNE
+543 
-553 KASQNKS
+553 
-560 DMPFEE
+560 
-566 KSTIQ
+566 
-571 VDVVEN
+571 
-577 ITETPPQE
+577 
-585 ITKMDCGKVPPL
+585 
-597 QIKKVSSPGKHKTSK
+597 IKKVSSPGKHKSSK

-621 PVPEKK
+621 PVPEKN
-627 EDDVPKDL
+627 DDVPKDL
-635 TEVKEDKSSC
+635 SEVNEDKSSC
-645 PDAEDTPTRR
+645 LDAAVTPTRT
-655 LRRRTSSLDS
+655 LRRRMSSVDS
-665 PQKKPDSLKAVTTQ
+665 TQAKSVSHKPVTPR
-679 KRRLRTSPQDEDTPQ
+679 KRRLRTSPQAEDTPKLD
-694 VPVEDSS
+694 VEDSS
-701 QVLTENSSSHVLPE
+701 QVSPEDSTSNVLPE
-715 NSCQVLAADSSEV
+715 NS
-728 TCVNSSEAPDKDSSQ
+728 T
-743 TADDPPQVPGE
+743 
-754 VSPQKMENE
+754 
-763 VEPQIKEAKPLP
+763 
-775 VPSKPRRCRNNK
+775 
-787 LGKKRPVQRKKTVVS
+787 
-802 VVSPETAVSS
+802 
-812 ELATVEVVNTESL
+812 
-825 LKEDSLPLVT
+825 
-835 ESSPSE
+835 
-841 TKDCPQ
+841 
-847 PEAKQDTVSVEEEQ
+847 
-861 IPPPVKEETDIQLID
+861 
-876 SQQSLAS
+876 
-883 ESQVSDPKTLCL
+883 
-895 QKRSLK
+895 
-901 KVKKRRK
+901 
-908 SLIGQRQKHRHRS
+908 
-921 RDGKFAPLKLSESQK
+921 
-936 IVEGDDDIST
+936 
-946 QLVATTPTLSSK
+946 TTPFPCSTL
-958 LMGVHK
+958 LGVHK
-964 KYKKRLSGLQ
+964 KYKKTQSGLQ
-974 FIGSKRP
+974 IFGSKRP
-981 NPQAKIISKLIEIGL
+981 EPQSKIISKLIEIGL
-996 DKDNLKQ
+996 EKDDVKQ
-1003 EETDTLVDGAR
+1003 EETDTLVDGGQ
-1014 ADVVDSQP
+1014 ADVVDTHPS
-1022 GKSKFVKNIKHF
+1022 KSKFVKNIKHF

-1070 GFQLGLQIR
+1070 GIQLGLQIR
-1079 PGKRRDDGNGRAM
+1079 PGKRRDDGMGRAI
-1092 SPILPVDEEDILSE
+1092 SPILPVDDEDILSE
-1106 AQFDVDLLSA
+1106 AQLDVDLFSA
-1116 QGLDDSADIADS
+1116 QDLDDNLDIAES
-1128 LFSETKSGKIEKKRP
+1128 LFSERKSGKSEKRRS

-1161 VYTLDKTQT
+1161 VYTLDKTPEN
-1170 KTEDL
+1170 KCEDL
-1175 FLSSPVDKPT
+1175 FLSAPVDKPT
-1185 ELSVDLLDAQKKK
+1185 ELSTELLDAQKKQ
-1198 TSPKFNKQ
+1198 SYSKFSKQ
-1206 AAHLKIYQRLKKP
+1206 TAQLKIYQRLKKV
-1219 HTGLPKSKN
+1219 HSVLPKSKS
-1228 TTEMESISKP
+1228 TTEMDSLSKS
-1238 LQPPVDLAE
+1238 LQPPIDLAE

-1261 NTNTEKDKSKLKIE
+1261 NTNVDKEKSKLKIE
-1275 DLDSPGVVR
+1275 DLNTPGVVR
-1284 KVSVCVGNTNSK
+1284 KVSVCVRTTNSK
-1296 SLLFLHGKE
+1296 SLGFQHGKE
-1305 DDLGVKD
+1305 EDLAGKD
-1312 TAQRHSGEQQKSGAG
+1312 AAQLHSGELRSEQNSGRG
-1327 EGDYPGSMDKGA
+1327 EGNYPGTVEKGT
-1339 SQRARLTGANKR
+1339 SQRARLAGANKR

-1374 SGLLSGQ
+1374 SGLLSGL
-1381 TSARS
+1381 SGARS
-1386 RDVTSKRQRRKQ
+1386 RDLTSKRQKRKQ
-1398 RVQLDS
+1398 RLQPEADA
-1404 DVPVKTETPQGQPQL
+1404 PVKTEPPQGQPQL

-1452 IPDDIPRLSALPL
+1452 VPDDIPRLSALPL
-1465 HERSGISPSAI
+1465 HERSGISPSAV
-1476 TKDIGSPSESDSPGL
+1476 TKVSRSNRLFALADVGSPSESDSPGL

-1498 VKKPTNF
+1498 VKKPSHF

-1526 CNHEEDCGKCMNCL
+1526 CNHEEDCGECMNCL

-1574 TAPKGP
+1574 TAPKGA

-1585 SSLSGG
+1585 SSFSGG

-1606 SGLQGDGHSPSVRKQ
+1606 SGLQGDDHSPSVRKQ
-1621 PKRIVKPRVYFD
+1621 PKRVVKPRVYFD
-1633 LVDYDSDLDDKAISS
+1633 LVDYDSDLDDKAVSS

-1653 RRRGHGPRFSQDFVS
+1653 RRRVAGHRFNQDFVS
-1668 LDGFLGDI
+1668 LDGLLGDI
-1676 SDEEVRHRK
+1676 SDDEVRHRK
-1685 PSSHRVPP
+1685 SSSHRVQPG
-1693 PRRKPEKGLSS
+1693 RRKPEKGPTS

-1720 HGFEQRDVEPS
+1720 HGFEQRDVESS

-1742 EDCTLENVWN
+1742 EDCNLENVWN

-1791 HQFCLEPAERP
+1791 HQFCLDPAERP

-1816 FCRVCGRKNKFSK
+1816 FCHVCGRKDKHSK
-1829 PLLECERCQNCYHG
+1829 PLLECERCQNCYHA

-1850 PKHNKKRKAWVCMT
+1850 PKQNKKRKAWVCMT

-1873 TPGKSWDTE
+1873 TPGKSWDAD

-1888 LCPDCSKLYEQGNYC
+1888 LCPDCSKLYDQGNYC

-1991 QHLVTCTQCEKLVDP
+1991 QHLVTCSQCEKLVDP
-2006 DSVIEGQPACD
+2006 DSGIEGLPACD

-2046 RLEQEEDLPEEQRPT
+2046 RLEQEEDLPEEQKST

-2086 WNSCTKDLPI
+2086 WNTCTKDLPM
-2096 GMLTHAVHPPTTE
+2096 GMLSQAVHPPTTE

-2114 WQERE
+2114 WQQRE
-2119 ELPSRAPL
+2119 ELLSRAPL

-2133 NGQSSDVKE
+2133 D
-2142 EEAASPMSGEPTS
+2142 
-2155 RNHFKT
+2155 
-2161 SRAVRFKFKGK
+2161 GK

-2186 KEDERQCSLCQKYG
+2186 KDDERQCSLCQKYG

-2209 LLYLGQNEWAHVN
+2209 LLFLGQNEWAHVN

-2252 CERCNHTGATVGCC
+2252 CERCNQTGATVGCC

-2275 FMCARSRHCVFQ
+2275 YMCARSRHCVFQ
-2287 DDKKVYCHKHRHLI
+2287 DDKKVYCYKHRHLI
-2301 SGRVITGQ
+2301 SGRMITGQ

-2319 DFEGISRRKFLTGLE
+2319 DFEGISLRRKFLTGLE

-2347 DKLGVLSE
+2347 EKLGVLTE
-2355 LSASKGKLF
+2355 LSASKGKLC

-2375 STVNPLRQCKYTCTV
+2375 STVNPLRRCKYTCTV
-2390 REVRPLLPEKPVEDM
+2390 REVRPVVPEKPVEEM
-2405 PDQGDNHTISHNP
+2405 PDQGDHYTIAHSP
-2418 CPPPEPKA
+2418 CPLPESEVKGA
-2426 QEIDTIEL
+2426 NITES
-2434 QPPAEETL
+2434 QPPTEE
-2442 VSVPPSKSD
+2442 SSGDQGPPPKSD
-2451 HGARPKI
+2451 HTARPKI

-2465 RPAGGMSRPLPSPGV
+2465 RPAGGMSRPLPSPRV

-2498 RVRRHSPHSQ
+2498 RVRHHSPHSH
-2508 TTGLRNHMSPPPL
+2508 TTGARSHMSPPPL
-2521 SPLTGPI
+2521 GPLTGPI

-2538 TSPLFPIG
+2538 SSPLFPL
-2546 ATDNVINSPSARPV
+2546 APDNLINSPSSRPV
-2560 GGRSASSVRCPGNVM
+2560 GGRSASSGRCPGNTV
-2575 THCTSAFFP
+2575 THCASSFFP
-2584 QSPWQDSAGSF
+2584 QSPWQDGTGNF
-2595 LSPTMSFSSPVQHLP
+2595 PSPSLSFSSSMNLP
-2610 RTRLSFDLSQSDSV
+2610 RTRLSFDLSQPDSV

-2647 QEDLHQQKDEEEFP
+2647 QGDLDQQKDEEEFP

-2667 DPSMTLGQEMRT
+2667 DPSMSLGQEMRT

-2692 AMNCGGQ
+2692 AMNCEGQ

-2707 EEFWGRAQDVPKR
+2707 EEFWGRAQDTQKR

-2725 NLPRSAASARDDMG
+2725 NLPRSAASARDDLG
-2739 NTSSDDDME
+2739 NSSSSDDDDDVE

-2757 VSCPGSKDH
+2757 VSRPGSKDL

-2771 SPSSRTMAQLD
+2771 SPSSRAMAQLD
-2782 GVDDGTESDASIATN
+2782 GVDDGTESDASMVTN
-2797 DDAQKVEGSSQ
+2797 DDTQKVEGPTR
-2808 APIQAK
+2808 ARIQAK
-2814 NLNKKNVPE
+2814 KVNNKSVPE
-2823 SETTN
+2823 LETTN
-2828 GTQAA
+2828 GTEAV
-2833 QSLILK
+2833 QSRSIK
-2839 ASSDDKHTDSSSLTI
+2839 TPSNDKL
-2854 SAASKSPTESSPQNP
+2854 TESSSVASRNPTDGSNQDP
-2869 PKSSKE
+2869 PKSYDASQSNKDRK
-2875 ANMGF
+2875 GF
-2880 VSPQTSGASAV
+2880 VSPQISASSPL
-2891 KEQNSA
+2891 KEQSSDIPLVNQ
-2897 TPETVLPI
+2897 ETVLPI
-2905 QVYDPLPNLLTKV
+2905 PYSLTKV
-2918 PETSYSEELL
+2918 PETSNTEGVF
-2928 QSSSL
+2928 QGSSL
-2933 GFASGTPLVLER
+2933 GLMPLVIES
-2945 CDSGP
+2945 CNTGP
-2950 SLTEMVPLLDD
+2950 RLTEMLPLPEG
-2961 TPLETQQS
+2961 TLETQQS
-2969 EPCKPLNT
+2969 VARKPLNS
-2977 EPDSSHFVSSTEGSA
+2977 ESDSSHFVSSAEGST
-2992 VMLNHLTG
+2992 VLLNHLPANTI
-3000 NAMEPSLAESADSSQ
+3000 EPSLADAADSSQ
-3015 GALLDL
+3015 GVLLDL
-3021 LQPSPL
+3021 LQPSL
-3027 MSTDVQNPTQGL
+3027 MSTDGQNPSQGL
-3039 VDSLQMYSC
+3039 VDSLQVYSC
-3048 LPGFSQPPLTSITL
+3048 LPGFSQSPLTSITL
-3062 QPVTSSQESTFPHA
+3062 QPVTSSQESATSM
-3076 EPSSTKLTTL
+3076 EPLSTKLTTL
-3086 SPVGDLT
+3086 TTVGDVT
-3093 QTLLNVA
+3093 KTLLNVA
-3100 PQNDPLLSA
+3100 PQNDPVLSV
-3109 MSGVFPQAA
+3109 SSAA
-3118 TCGTV
+3118 HPPAGTCGTV
-3123 SVPIYSTQ
+3123 SLPIFSTQ
-3131 TQPLGS
+3131 AQALGS

-3147 SISSLS
+3147 SMPSLS
-3153 GLCSTAPTSLQTTS
+3153 VLSTQCFTAPTAVQTTS
-3167 SPVILNGYSS
+3167 APVILNGYSS
-3177 TSMQKE
+3177 SSVQKD
-3183 ASSGHTISINFST
+3183 AASGHTISINFST
-3196 PRPTIEPQQPVV
+3196 PRPTLEPQQPVM

-3282 AAAGNMSTPPPGATI
+3282 AAAGNMTAPPTRVNVA
-3297 TTAAPPA
+3297 TTAPPS
-3304 VTPAVQNPTTITQ
+3304 VTPAAQNPTTIAQ

-3322 NNGAVASVNVK
+3322 SNGAVASVNVK
-3333 KPRKNAK
+3333 KQRKNIK
-3340 TSKDETVPELKK
+3340 TPMDETVPELKK
-3352 PKKKKE
+3352 TKKKKE
-3358 SSASKKSKS
+3358 SGASKKAKS
-3367 SKASWQPPLS
+3367 GKASGQPAPS
-3377 TENPPMTPAESAQ
+3377 AENPPMSPAESAQ

-3416 VLPPGLLIEPEAP
+3416 VLPPGLLIEPEPPASARSPSPPPPPPPPPPPAP
-3429 ASHRS
+3429 A
-3434 PTPTPSPAPTP
+3434 PAP

-3457 VSSLSDRIVTKKS
+3457 VSSISDRIVTKKS
-3470 KVDFLQPEPISEV
+3470 KVDFLQPEPISEDV
-3483 EERHKPNFPSISS
+3483 ERHRAPLQTISS

-3517 NEEHLSNSDS
+3517 KEEHISDS
-3527 SGSEP
+3527 DISTGSEP
-3532 WDYMSRG
+3532 WDYMSWG
-3539 EQGKQHAWE
+3539 EQDKQQAWE

-3553 TLTDWKKY
+3553 NLTDWKKY

-3571 LSPSDE
+3571 PPPCDE
-3577 DEECQVNRDQPH
+3577 DEDCPTNRDQPH
-3589 LRFEITSDDGFSA
+3589 LRFEITSDDGFSV

-3611 KAVIDGVQEARA
+3611 KAVVDGVQEARA
-3623 IARLRPLT
+3623 LSRLRPLT
-3631 FRRITGAHM
+3631 FQRITGARM
-3640 IGLVHDAVVFLLEQL
+3640 LGLVHDAVVFLLEQL

-3664 SFRFFKQFSQEDD
+3664 AFRFFKLFSQEDD

-3709 LPDIGPYD
+3709 LPDNGPYD

>member
-9 SATAAAGG
+9 SATAAAVG
-17 GQGGTATARGRFP
+17 GQGGTVPARGRFP

-44 RWQLGRSGLEA
+44 RWQLGRSGSDA
-55 DDVTNGGPRPTN
+55 DDVTNGGPRPAN
-67 LALSLNEDQSHLR
+67 LVLSLNEDQSHLR
-80 LLGIEASHK
+80 LLGLEASHHT
-89 ILGQAGYSS
+89 LGQAGYSS
-98 SGSEEVRPQT
+98 SGSEEVRSQT
-108 DPGGDDFTGFE
+108 DPGGDDFRGFE
-119 AERKNSKGRLWSR
+119 AERKGSKGPLWSR
-132 QNPSKGDAVNTKSKQ
+132 QNPYKGDAVNTKSKR

-154 NTPAVEAAI
+154 KTPAVEADI
-163 SPPDPVKDVKPMEEI
+163 TPPDPVKDVNSLEK
-178 QTLSPEAE
+178 TCSLSPEAE
-186 PAKDC
+186 PAKDG
-191 RKGSKGKNTM
+191 RKGSKGKNTI
-201 DRQSTKS
+201 DQQSTRS
-208 GAATPRITIKLVA
+208 GAASAAPRITIKLVA

-229 EPHKKSVKKLKIKGI
+229 EPRKKSAKKLKIKGI

-258 SSAHVKLKTEPH
+258 SSAHVKLKTEPQEDEH
-270 DDKPGTEDKGG
+270 GTEDKGG
-281 GTLPER
+281 GTVPAR
-287 RRGRSASKT
+287 RRGRSASKK
-296 TESVCQTSAKVVADQ
+296 TEPDCQTSAKVVVDDQ
-311 KPKERKSADQVDTV
+311 KSKERKSPDQFDTV
-325 KEGTT
+325 KESGT
-330 VEPKTNAKQ
+330 VQPKTNAKK
-339 LKHKE
+339 LKHKD
-344 IATEQASEGTQQLIR
+344 IVTEQSSEVNQQIIR
-359 RSNRATNPHSKKVS
+359 RSNRVTNPLTKKLS
-373 DSAAEPESLSKSD
+373 DSAAEPESLSNSD
-386 AILVESKSKVYKT
+386 AVLVESKPDVSQT
-399 VEAKPSMRSDGR
+399 TETKPSVRSDRR
-411 RQSKRLNKDATVPEN
+411 RQSKRLNKDAAGPEN
-426 HGPSSTETDNLAV
+426 HGTSSTETHPLSEK
-439 QSSDS
+439 SSDS
-444 LPLINDEERVPSLK
+444 LLLKNEEMRVPSFK
-458 LMKVRNPKYDAQSGG
+458 LMKIRNPKFDAQTSG
-473 KNSTRKKKRKK
+473 KNSTRKKRQRKQ
-484 FIWTLTLV
+484 FVWSFTLV
-492 KGNIQTQGAEN
+492 KKESQTQGAEN
-503 TVKVTDKTV
+503 TVNVTEKTV
-512 SEVDQSTL
+512 SEVDQSTC
-520 CDTGVNKSSKGMDK
+520 CDTGVNKSLKAVDKKSKLDT
-534 ISKVDNSAP
+534 SAP
-543 QESNNTGSNE
+543 QESKSLDSDE
-553 KASQNKS
+553 KGSQNKTEVS
-560 DMPFEE
+560 FEE
-566 KSTIQ
+566 KSNLQ
-571 VDVVEN
+571 VEVNAEPVN
-577 ITETPPQE
+577 ETLPQE
-585 ITKMDCGKVPPL
+585 MTKTDCGKVPPL
-597 QIKKVSSPGKHKTSK
+597 QIKKVSSPGKCKSSK

-621 PVPEKK
+621 PVSENM
-627 EDDVPKDL
+627 EEVVKDL
-635 TEVKEDKSSC
+635 SEANEDKSLC
-645 PDAEDTPTRR
+645 LDALVPPTRR
-655 LRRRTSSLDS
+655 LRRRTLSVDS
-665 PQKKPDSLKAVTTQ
+665 PQTKSVGHKPVTAQ
-679 KRRLRTSPQDEDTPQ
+679 KRRLRMSSPEKDTPQ
-694 VPVEDSS
+694 EPVEDTS
-701 QVLTENSSSHVLPE
+701 QASTEESSSHGLPE
-715 NSCQVLAADSSEV
+715 NPIQDLAVDLSQATDANSTEVPDEDSS
-728 TCVNSSEAPDKDSSQ
+728 KM
-743 TADDPPQVPGE
+743 ADDPSQVPVD
-754 VSPQKMENE
+754 VSPQKVENE
-763 VEPQIKEAKPLP
+763 VEPQIEEAKPLP

-787 LGKKRPVQRKKTVVS
+787 RGKRRSVQRKKA
-802 VVSPETAVSS
+802 VVSPEPAVSPP
-812 ELATVEVVNTESL
+812 EVATVEATITESVV
-825 LKEDSLPLVT
+825 VT
-835 ESSPSE
+835 EVSPPE
-841 TKDCPQ
+841 TKDCTQ
-847 PEAKQDTVSVEEEQ
+847 LEAEQDTVSVEENP
-861 IPPPVKEETDIQLID
+861 ILTSVKEETDIQLID
-876 SQQSLAS
+876 SQHSLVA
-883 ESQVSDPKTLCL
+883 ESPVSNPKPRCL
-895 QKRSLK
+895 KTRYLK
-901 KVKKRRK
+901 KGKKKRK
-908 SLIGQRQKHRHRS
+908 ILIGQRQKHRHRS
-921 RDGKFAPLKLSESQK
+921 RDGKFAPLKFSESQK
-936 IVEGDDDIST
+936 MVEGDSDIST
-946 QLVATTPTLSSK
+946 PVEDTPPAPRSVLV
-958 LMGVHK
+958 GVHK
-964 KYKKRLSGLQ
+964 KHKRRPSGLH
-974 FIGSKRP
+974 FTGSKRP
-981 NPQAKIISKLIEIGL
+981 KPPSRIISQLMEMGL
-996 DKDNLKQ
+996 NDSLKQ
-1003 EETDTLVDGAR
+1003 EETDTLVDERR
-1014 ADVVDSQP
+1014 ADVVYAQP

-1070 GFQLGLQIR
+1070 GLQLGLPMR
-1079 PGKRRDDGNGRAM
+1079 PGKRREDETGRAL
-1092 SPILPVDEEDILSE
+1092 SPILPIDDEDILSE
-1106 AQFDVDLLSA
+1106 AQLDVDLFSS
-1116 QGLDDSADIADS
+1116 QDLDDDIDIADG
-1128 LFSETKSGKIEKKRP
+1128 LFSDRISGKIEKEKKKS

-1149 FKWHVPEESREE
+1149 FKWHVPEEPSKE
-1161 VYTLDKTQT
+1161 VYTLDKTSED
-1170 KTEDL
+1170 KCEDL
-1175 FLSSPVDKPT
+1175 YLSAPLEKPAEVST
-1185 ELSVDLLDAQKKK
+1185 EVLDAPRKK
-1198 TSPKFNKQ
+1198 SFIKFNKQ
-1206 AAHLKIYQRLKKP
+1206 AAQLKIYQRLKKA
-1219 HTGLPKSKN
+1219 HTGLPKSRN
-1228 TTEMESISKP
+1228 ATETDSASKV

-1261 NTNTEKDKSKLKIE
+1261 NTNAGKDKSKLKIE
-1275 DLDSPGVVR
+1275 DMDSPGVVR
-1284 KVSVCVGNTNSK
+1284 KLSVCVRTMNSK
-1296 SLLFLHGKE
+1296 SLLLQLGDKE
-1305 DDLGVKD
+1305 GLAGRDS
-1312 TAQRHSGEQQKSGAG
+1312 AQLHSGELQSEQHS
-1327 EGDYPGSMDKGA
+1327 GDYLGTVEKGA

-1363 IKIDQQKQLKS
+1363 MKIDQQKQLKS
-1374 SGLLSGQ
+1374 SGLLSGP
-1381 TSARS
+1381 TGARS
-1386 RDVTSKRQRRKQ
+1386 RDVNSKRQRRKQ
-1398 RVQLDS
+1398 RVQLGA
-1404 DVPVKTETPQGQPQL
+1404 DVPVKTEPAQGQPQL
-1419 ISPLCQEF
+1419 VSPLCQEF

-1452 IPDDIPRLSALPL
+1452 VPDDIPRLSALPL

-1476 TKDIGSPSESDSPGL
+1476 PKDIGSPSESDSPEL
-1491 SDPKVTK
+1491 SDPKFIK
-1498 VKKPTNF
+1498 AKKPSNF
-1505 VKRKGLGP
+1505 AKRKGLGP

-1526 CNHEEDCGKCMNCL
+1526 CNHEDDCGECMNCL

-1574 TAPKGP
+1574 TAPKGA

-1585 SSLSGG
+1585 SSLSVG

-1596 EGNEGAADSP
+1596 EGNEGGADSP
-1606 SGLQGDGHSPSVRKQ
+1606 SGPQADGHSPSVRKQ
-1621 PKRIVKPRVYFD
+1621 PKRVVKPRVYFD
-1633 LVDYDSDLDDKAISS
+1633 LVDYDSDLDDKAFSS

-1653 RRRGHGPRFSQDFVS
+1653 RRRGAGSRFSQDFVS
-1668 LDGFLGDI
+1668 LDGFFGDI

-1685 PSSHRVPP
+1685 SSSHRVPP
-1693 PRRKPEKGLSS
+1693 ARRKPEKGLSS
-1704 QGPLEQTPP
+1704 QGALEQTPP

-1720 HGFEQRDVEPS
+1720 HGFEQRDTESS

-1737 RVDFK
+1737 RIDFK
-1742 EDCTLENVWN
+1742 EDCTLDNVWN

-1758 LTSAPLMPP
+1758 LTSAPPMPP
-1767 YVCFLCASKGQH
+1767 CVCFLCASKGQH

-1791 HQFCLEPAERP
+1791 HQFCLDPADRP

-1816 FCRVCGRKNKFSK
+1816 FCHVCGRKNKPSK
-1829 PLLECERCQNCYHG
+1829 PLLECERCQNCYHT

-1850 PKHNKKRKAWVCMT
+1850 PKQNKKRKAWVCMT

-1873 TPGKSWDTE
+1873 TPGKSWDTD

-1888 LCPDCSKLYEQGNYC
+1888 LCPDCSKLNELGNYC

-1974 RAGVEKVLA
+1974 RSGVEKVLA

-1991 QHLVTCTQCEKLVDP
+1991 QHLVACSQCEKLVDP
-2006 DSVIEGQPACD
+2006 DSGIEGQPACD

-2046 RLEQEEDLPEEQRPT
+2046 RLEQEENLPEEQRPT

-2086 WNSCTKDLPI
+2086 WNSCTKDLPM
-2096 GMLTHAVHPPTTE
+2096 GMLSQAVHPPTTE

-2119 ELPSRAPL
+2119 ELSSRAPL
-2127 GLLQED
+2127 GLLQDD
-2133 NGQSSDVKE
+2133 NGQSLIVKE
-2142 EEAASPMSGEPTS
+2142 EEAVSPLSGEPIS
-2155 RNHFKT
+2155 QNFFKT
-2161 SRAVRFKFKGK
+2161 SRAVRLKFKGK

-2177 KADLDTGWS
+2177 KTDLDTGWS
-2186 KEDERQCSLCQKYG
+2186 KDDERQCSLCQKYG
-2200 DLKPNEAGR
+2200 DLKPNDAGR

-2236 SLLHVHSAVTR
+2236 SLLHVHSAATR

-2252 CERCNHTGATVGCC
+2252 CERCNQTGATVGCC

-2287 DDKKVYCHKHRHLI
+2287 EDKKVYCYKHRHLI
-2301 SGRVITGQ
+2301 IDKMITGQ

-2319 DFEGISRRKFLTGLE
+2319 DFEGISPRRKFLTGLE
-2334 PELINVMIGSLQI
+2334 PELINVIIGSLQI
-2347 DKLGVLSE
+2347 DQLGVLTE

-2375 STVNPLRQCKYTCTV
+2375 STVNPLRQCKYTCKV
-2390 REVRPLLPEKPVEDM
+2390 REVRPVVLEKPVEEM
-2405 PDQGDNHTISHNP
+2405 PDQGDNNTTAHSP
-2418 CPPPEPKA
+2418 CPLSESEA
-2426 QEIDTIEL
+2426 QENDITES
-2434 QPPAEETL
+2434 QPPTEETFI
-2442 VSVPPSKSD
+2442 PGPTPKSD

-2458 PSYPQTR
+2458 PR

-2480 AQLKP
+2480 KQLKP
-2485 HHILTISDLEETR
+2485 HHILTISDLEDTQ
-2498 RVRRHSPHSQ
+2498 RVLRHSPHFQ
-2508 TTGLRNHMSPPPL
+2508 TTGLHGHMPPPPL
-2521 SPLTGPI
+2521 GPLTGPI

-2538 TSPLFPIG
+2538 TSPLLPLG
-2546 ATDNVINSPSARPV
+2546 APDNLINSPSSRSA
-2560 GGRSASSVRCPGNVM
+2560 GGRSASSVRCPGNTM
-2575 THCTSAFFP
+2575 THCTSSFFP
-2584 QSPWQDSAGSF
+2584 QPPWQDSAAGFPSPSLSF
-2595 LSPTMSFSSPVQHLP
+2595 SPTIPHLP
-2610 RTRLSFDLSQSDSV
+2610 RNRLSFDLNQSDSV

-2647 QEDLHQQKDEEEFP
+2647 QGDLDQQKDEGEFP

-2667 DPSMTLGQEMRT
+2667 DSNASLAQEMRT

-2699 IVVEGDDQ
+2699 IVVDGDDR
-2707 EEFWGRAQDVPKR
+2707 EEFWERTQEVHKR

-2725 NLPRSAASARDDMG
+2725 NLPRSAASARDDLS

-2771 SPSSRTMAQLD
+2771 SPSSRPMAQLD
-2782 GVDDGTESDASIATN
+2782 GVDD
-2797 DDAQKVEGSSQ
+2797 
-2808 APIQAK
+2808 
-2814 NLNKKNVPE
+2814 
-2823 SETTN
+2823 
-2828 GTQAA
+2828 
-2833 QSLILK
+2833 
-2839 ASSDDKHTDSSSLTI
+2839 
-2854 SAASKSPTESSPQNP
+2854 
-2869 PKSSKE
+2869 
-2875 ANMGF
+2875 
-2880 VSPQTSGASAV
+2880 
-2891 KEQNSA
+2891 
-2897 TPETVLPI
+2897 
-2905 QVYDPLPNLLTKV
+2905 
-2918 PETSYSEELL
+2918 
-2928 QSSSL
+2928 
-2933 GFASGTPLVLER
+2933 
-2945 CDSGP
+2945 
-2950 SLTEMVPLLDD
+2950 
-2961 TPLETQQS
+2961 
-2969 EPCKPLNT
+2969 
-2977 EPDSSHFVSSTEGSA
+2977 
-2992 VMLNHLTG
+2992 
-3000 NAMEPSLAESADSSQ
+3000 
-3015 GALLDL
+3015 
-3021 LQPSPL
+3021 
-3027 MSTDVQNPTQGL
+3027 
-3039 VDSLQMYSC
+3039 
-3048 LPGFSQPPLTSITL
+3048 
-3062 QPVTSSQESTFPHA
+3062 
-3076 EPSSTKLTTL
+3076 
-3086 SPVGDLT
+3086 
-3093 QTLLNVA
+3093 
-3100 PQNDPLLSA
+3100 
-3109 MSGVFPQAA
+3109 
-3118 TCGTV
+3118 
-3123 SVPIYSTQ
+3123 
-3131 TQPLGS
+3131 
-3137 TAVTIVSSSA
+3137 
-3147 SISSLS
+3147 
-3153 GLCSTAPTSLQTTS
+3153 APTSVQTTS
-3167 SPVILNGYSS
+3167 APVILNGYSS
-3177 TSMQKE
+3177 SSVQKE
-3183 ASSGHTISINFST
+3183 APSGHTISINFST
-3196 PRPTIEPQQPVV
+3196 TRPALEPQQPVV

-3258 NSPSYNCVTQIA
+3258 SSSSYNCVTQIA

-3282 AAAGNMSTPPPGATI
+3282 AAAGNMTAPPPGASVA
-3297 TTAAPPA
+3297 TAVPP
-3304 VTPAVQNPTTITQ
+3304 PPVQNPTTITQ

-3322 NNGAVASVNVK
+3322 SNGTVASVNVK
-3333 KPRKNAK
+3333 KPRKSAK
-3340 TSKDETVPELKK
+3340 TPRHETAPELKK
-3352 PKKKKE
+3352 TKKKKD
-3358 SSASKKSKS
+3358 SSASRKSKS
-3367 SKASWQPPLS
+3367 SKVSEPQPAPPS
-3377 TENPPMTPAESAQ
+3377 ENPPMTPAESAQ

-3416 VLPPGLLIEPEAP
+3416 VLPPGLLIEPEP
-3429 ASHRS
+3429 PVCPGS
-3434 PTPTPSPAPTP
+3434 PSVTPTPAP

-3470 KVDFLQPEPISEV
+3470 KVDFLKPEPPSED
-3483 EERHKPNFPSISS
+3483 EEQRRPTFPSISS

-3511 LNLDEL
+3511 LNLDQL
-3517 NEEHLSNSDS
+3517 KEEHISDIES

-3532 WDYMSRG
+3532 CDYASQG
-3539 EQGKQHAWE
+3539 EQGNLYAWE

-3571 LSPSDE
+3571 PPLSGEDE
-3577 DEECQVNRDQPH
+3577 DFPTNRDQPH
-3589 LRFEITSDDGFSA
+3589 LTFEITSDDGFRA

-3631 FRRITGAHM
+3631 FQRITGAHM
-3640 IGLVHDAVVFLLEQL
+3640 LGLVHDAVVFLLEQL

-3664 SFRFFKQFSQEDD
+3664 AFRFFKQFTQEDD
-3677 LPVNPSGCA
+3677 LPVNPTGCA

-3694 STFDI
+3694 STFDM

-3873 SNKLNCNCGA
+3873 SSKLNCNCGA

>member
-9 SATAAAGG
+9 SATAAAVG

-44 RWQLGRSGLEA
+44 RWQLGRSGSEA
-55 DDVTNGGPRPTN
+55 DDVTNGGPRPAN
-67 LALSLNEDQSHLR
+67 PVLSLNEDQSHLR

-89 ILGQAGYSS
+89 TLGQAGYSS
-98 SGSEEVRPQT
+98 SGSEEVRSQT
-108 DPGGDDFTGFE
+108 DPGGDDFRGFE
-119 AERKNSKGRLWSR
+119 AERKGSKASVLSQQNS
-132 QNPSKGDAVNTKSKQ
+132 SKGDAVNTKSKR

-154 NTPAVEAAI
+154 KPPAVEAAI
-163 SPPDPVKDVKPMEEI
+163 PPDPEKDVKPTEEI
-178 QTLSPEAE
+178 HGISLEAK
-186 PAKDC
+186 PAKEC
-191 RKGSKGKNTM
+191 RKSLKGKNTM
-201 DRQSTKS
+201 DRQSAKS
-208 GAATPRITIKLVA
+208 RASAAAPRITIKLVA

-229 EPHKKSVKKLKIKGI
+229 EPQKKSVKKLKIKAI

-258 SSAHVKLKTEPH
+258 LSAHVKLKTEPH
-270 DDKPGTEDKGG
+270 EDEHSLEDKGG
-281 GTLPER
+281 GTVPTR
-287 RRGRSASKT
+287 RRGRSALKT
-296 TESVCQTSAKVVADQ
+296 AEPVCQTSAKVVVDDQ
-311 KPKERKSADQVDTV
+311 KSNEKESTDQLDTV
-325 KEGTT
+325 KGSGTA
-330 VEPKTNAKQ
+330 EPKRNAKK

-344 IATEQASEGTQQLIR
+344 TVAAQSCEVNQQVTR
-359 RSNRATNPHSKKVS
+359 RSNRVTNPLSKKVS
-373 DSAAEPESLSKSD
+373 NSTAEPESLSKSD
-386 AILVESKSKVYKT
+386 TVLAEPKSEVSRT
-399 VEAKPSMRSDGR
+399 VEVKPLAGNERR
-411 RQSKRLNKDATVPEN
+411 RQSRRLNKDATVPETQ
-426 HGPSSTETDNLAV
+426 GPSSKKTDNLAA
-439 QSSDS
+439 QPNEG
-444 LPLINDEERVPSLK
+444 LPLKNEDISVPSLK
-458 LMKVRNPKYDAQSGG
+458 LVKVKNPKYDAQASG
-473 KNSTRKKKRKK
+473 KNSSRKKKRRK

-492 KGNIQTQGAEN
+492 KGGAQTQGAEN
-503 TVKVTDKTV
+503 TVKVTAKTV
-512 SEVDQSTL
+512 SEVNHSTL
-520 CDTGVNKSSKGMDK
+520 CDTSVNKNLKGMDK
-534 ISKVDNSAP
+534 TSKLDSTAS
-543 QESNNTGSNE
+543 QESDRTDSNE
-553 KASQNKS
+553 KDPQNEA
-560 DMPFEE
+560 DVPLEE
-566 KSTIQ
+566 KPTLQ
-571 VDVVEN
+571 VEVEVEH
-577 ITETPPQE
+577 ISEAPPQE
-585 ITKMDCGKVPPL
+585 ITKTDCGKVVPPL
-597 QIKKVSSPGKHKTSK
+597 QIKKVSSPGKHKSSK

-621 PVPEKK
+621 PLPEKK
-627 EDDVPKDL
+627 EDVQKDPSDG
-635 TEVKEDKSSC
+635 TEDKASC
-645 PDAEDTPTRR
+645 LEAEVTPTRR

-665 PQKKPDSLKAVTTQ
+665 PQSKSVSLKPATTQ
-679 KRRLRTSPQDEDTPQ
+679 KRRLRTSPQVEDTPQ
-694 VPVEDSS
+694 VHVEDSS
-701 QVLTENSSSHVLPE
+701 QVSTEDSSSHVLPE
-715 NSCQVLAADSSEV
+715 NSCHASTEDLSQVTSA
-728 TCVNSSEAPDKDSSQ
+728 NSSETLDKDTSKIAEDSL
-743 TADDPPQVPGE
+743 QVPGE
-754 VSPQKMENE
+754 VSPQKE
-763 VEPQIKEAKPLP
+763 VEPQTEEAKPLP

-787 LGKKRPVQRKKTVVS
+787 LGKKKSVKRKKT
-802 VVSPETAVSS
+802 VVSPETAVNA
-812 ELATVEVVNTESL
+812 ELATVDTTNTESV
-825 LKEDSLPLVT
+825 LKEDTQPLVT
-835 ESSPSE
+835 ETSQPE
-841 TKDCPQ
+841 VKDCSE
-847 PEAKQDTVSVEEEQ
+847 PETKQDTVSVEEELIQ
-861 IPPPVKEETDIQLID
+861 PPVKEETDIQLID
-876 SQQSLAS
+876 TQQPLVS
-883 ESQVSDPKTLCL
+883 ESQGSDLNTA
-895 QKRSLK
+895 K
-901 KVKKRRK
+901 KSHKKLKKRRK
-908 SLIGQRQKHRHRS
+908 NLIGQRQKHRHRGS
-921 RDGKFAPLKLSESQK
+921 DGKFAPLNISEGQK
-936 IVEGDDDIST
+936 IVEGDDDMFT
-946 QLVATTPTLSSK
+946 PLATTTPAPSSK
-958 LMGVHK
+958 LIGVHK
-964 KYKKRLSGLQ
+964 KYKKRRSGLQ
-974 FIGSKRP
+974 FIGPKRP
-981 NPQAKIISKLIEIGL
+981 KPQSKIISKLIEIGL
-996 DKDNLKQ
+996 DKDSLKQ
-1003 EETDTLVDGAR
+1003 EETDTLVDGHQ
-1014 ADVVDSQP
+1014 ADVVDAQP
-1022 GKSKFVKNIKHF
+1022 GKLKFVKNIKHF

-1070 GFQLGLQIR
+1070 GLQLGMQIR
-1079 PGKRRDDGNGRAM
+1079 PGKKPDDGMERAI
-1092 SPILPVDEEDILSE
+1092 SPILPIDEEDILSE
-1106 AQFDVDLLSA
+1106 AQLDVDLFSA
-1116 QGLDDSADIADS
+1116 QELDDTIDIADS
-1128 LFSETKSGKIEKKRP
+1128 LFPERKSGKNEKKKS

-1149 FKWHVPEESREE
+1149 FQWHVPEESSEE
-1161 VYTLDKTQT
+1161 MYTLDKNPEA
-1170 KTEDL
+1170 KCGDL
-1175 FLSSPVDKPT
+1175 FLSTPLDKPP
-1185 ELSVDLLDAQKKK
+1185 ELSTDLLDVQKKK
-1198 TSPKFNKQ
+1198 ISPKISKQ
-1206 AAHLKIYQRLKKP
+1206 MAHLKIYQRLKKP
-1219 HTGLPKSKN
+1219 HIGLPKSKS
-1228 TTEMESISKP
+1228 TTELDSVMKP
-1238 LQPPVDLAE
+1238 PQPPVDLAE

-1261 NTNTEKDKSKLKIE
+1261 NTSTEKDKSKLKIE

-1284 KVSVCVGNTNSK
+1284 KVSVCVRTMNSK
-1296 SLLFLHGKE
+1296 SLTIQHGEEKA
-1305 DDLGVKD
+1305 LAGID
-1312 TAQRHSGEQQKSGAG
+1312 TAQRHSGELQLEKKSGRGAG
-1327 EGDYPGSMDKGA
+1327 EGLASAEKGA
-1339 SQRARLTGANKR
+1339 SQRARLAGANKR

-1374 SGLLSGQ
+1374 SGLLSGPAG
-1381 TSARS
+1381 ARS
-1386 RDVTSKRQRRKQ
+1386 QDMTSKRQRRKQ
-1398 RVQLDS
+1398 RVQLGS
-1404 DVPVKTETPQGQPQL
+1404 DVPVKTEPPQGQQQL

-1452 IPDDIPRLSALPL
+1452 VPDDIPRLSALPL
-1465 HERSGISPSAI
+1465 HERSGISPSAV
-1476 TKDIGSPSESDSPGL
+1476 TKDVGSPSESDSPGL

-1498 VKKPTNF
+1498 VKKPSNF

-1526 CNHEEDCGKCMNCL
+1526 CNHEDDCGKCMNCL

-1574 TAPKGP
+1574 TAPKGS

-1596 EGNEGAADSP
+1596 EGNEGAVDSP

-1621 PKRIVKPRVYFD
+1621 PKRVVKPRVYFD
-1633 LVDYDSDLDDKAISS
+1633 LVDYDSDLDDKAVSS

-1653 RRRGHGPRFSQDFVS
+1653 RRRGAGPRFSQDFVS

-1676 SDEEVRHRK
+1676 SDDEVRHRK
-1685 PSSHRVPP
+1685 SSSHRVPP
-1693 PRRKPEKGLSS
+1693 CRRKPEK
-1704 QGPLEQTPP
+1704 GPLEQTPP

-1720 HGFEQRDVEPS
+1720 HGFEQRDVESS

-1816 FCRVCGRKNKFSK
+1816 FCHVCGRKNKLSK
-1829 PLLECERCQNCYHG
+1829 PLLECERCQNCYHA

-1850 PKHNKKRKAWVCMT
+1850 PKQNKKRKAWVCMT

-1991 QHLVTCTQCEKLVDP
+1991 QHLVTCSQCEKLVDP
-2006 DSVIEGQPACD
+2006 DSGIEGQPACD
-2017 LRAVGKKFDKGLYT
+2017 LRAVGKKFDKSLYT

-2046 RLEQEEDLPEEQRPT
+2046 RLEQEEDLPEERRPT

-2086 WNSCTKDLPI
+2086 WNPCTKDLPV
-2096 GMLTHAVHPPTTE
+2096 GMVSHAVHPPTTE

-2119 ELPSRAPL
+2119 ELSCRAPL
-2127 GLLQED
+2127 GLLLED
-2133 NGQSSDVKE
+2133 NGQNLDIKE
-2142 EEAASPMSGEPTS
+2142 EEAVSPLSGEPTS
-2155 RNHFKT
+2155 LNHFKT
-2161 SRAVRFKFKGK
+2161 SRAVRLKFKGK

-2186 KEDERQCSLCQKYG
+2186 KDDERQCSLCQKYG

-2252 CERCNHTGATVGCC
+2252 CERCNQTGATVGCC

-2275 FMCARSRHCVFQ
+2275 FMCARSRQCVFQ
-2287 DDKKVYCHKHRHLI
+2287 DDKKVYCYKHRHLI
-2301 SGRVITGQ
+2301 SGRMITGQ

-2319 DFEGISRRKFLTGLE
+2319 DFEGISLRRKFLTGLE

-2355 LSASKGKLF
+2355 LSAGKGKLF

-2375 STVNPLRQCKYTCTV
+2375 STVNPSRRCKYTCTV
-2390 REVRPLLPEKPVEDM
+2390 REVRPIVPEKPVEEM
-2405 PDQGDNHTISHNP
+2405 PDRGDNHTIAHSP
-2418 CPPPEPKA
+2418 RPLPGVCPNSEKPHYIKSKA
-2426 QEIDTIEL
+2426 QETDMAES
-2434 QPPAEETL
+2434 QPPAEETFAPG
-2442 VSVPPSKSD
+2442 PPLKSD
-2451 HGARPKI
+2451 NGARPKI
-2458 PSYPQTR
+2458 PSYPQPR
-2465 RPAGGMSRPLPSPGV
+2465 RPPGGMSRPLPSPGV
-2480 AQLKP
+2480 TQLKP

-2498 RVRRHSPHSQ
+2498 RARRHSPHSQ
-2508 TTGLRNHMSPPPL
+2508 PTGIRTHISPPPL
-2521 SPLTGPI
+2521 GPLTGPI

-2538 TSPLFPIG
+2538 TSPLFPLG
-2546 ATDNVINSPSARPV
+2546 ATDNLINSPSSRPV
-2560 GGRSASSVRCPGNVM
+2560 GGRSASSVRCPGNTI
-2575 THCTSAFFP
+2575 THCISLFP
-2584 QSPWQDSAGSF
+2584 QSTWQDSAGSF
-2595 LSPTMSFSSPVQHLP
+2595 STAGLPFSSSMQHVP

-2647 QEDLHQQKDEEEFP
+2647 QGDLDQQKDEEEFP

-2667 DPSMTLGQEMRT
+2667 DPSMSLGQEMRT
-2679 ELEIEETLLNEGV
+2679 ELEIEETPLNEGV

-2707 EEFWGRAQDVPKR
+2707 EEFWGRAQEVHKK

-2725 NLPRSAASARDDMG
+2725 NLPRSAASARDDLG

-2757 VSCPGSKDH
+2757 VSCPTSKDH

-2771 SPSSRTMAQLD
+2771 SPMAQLD

-2797 DDAQKVEGSSQ
+2797 DDAQKVGGSSQ
-2808 APIQAK
+2808 TQIQAK
-2814 NLNKKNVPE
+2814 NLNNKNVPDT
-2823 SETTN
+2823 ETTV
-2828 GTQAA
+2828 GPQCP
-2833 QSLILK
+2833 K
-2839 ASSDDKHTDSSSLTI
+2839 ALSDDKKNNSSSVAI
-2854 SAASKSPTESSPQNP
+2854 SVARIGPTYSAPNEP
-2869 PKSSKE
+2869 PKSHD
-2875 ANMGF
+2875 
-2880 VSPQTSGASAV
+2880 ASQSSDTPLADR
-2891 KEQNSA
+2891 ETMRSA
-2897 TPETVLPI
+2897 PV
-2905 QVYDPLPNLLTKV
+2905 DAALPNLLTKV
-2918 PETSYSEELL
+2918 PETSYSGELL
-2928 QSSSL
+2928 VASSL
-2933 GFASGTPLVLER
+2933 GLASETPLVLER
-2945 CDSGP
+2945 CDTNP
-2950 SLTEMVPLLDD
+2950 PFTEMVPVLQG
-2961 TPLETQQS
+2961 TPPETKQS
-2969 EPCKPLNT
+2969 ETCKAPNS
-2977 EPDSSHFVSSTEGSA
+2977 EPDSSHFASSTEGST
-2992 VMLNHLTG
+2992 VLLNHVTS
-3000 NAMEPSLAESADSSQ
+3000 ATMEPSLADSSDTSQ
-3015 GALLDL
+3015 GSLLSL
-3021 LQPSPL
+3021 LQPAPL
-3027 MSTDVQNPTQGL
+3027 MSAGVQNPSQGL
-3039 VDSLQMYSC
+3039 VDSIQMYSC
-3048 LPGFSQPPLTSITL
+3048 LPGFSQPSLTSITL
-3062 QPVTSSQESTFPHA
+3062 QPVTVTQESTTLPA
-3076 EPSSTKLTTL
+3076 MEPLPTKLTTL
-3086 SPVGDLT
+3086 SPVEDVT
-3093 QTLLNVA
+3093 QTLLNVT
-3100 PQNDPLLSA
+3100 PQNDPVLSA
-3109 MSGVFPQAA
+3109 TLSTGSPAG

-3147 SISSLS
+3147 SVSSLS
-3153 GLCSTAPTSLQTTS
+3153 GLSTHCSVAPTPVQTS
-3167 SPVILNGYSS
+3167 SAPVILNGYSS
-3177 TSMQKE
+3177 SSVQKE
-3183 ASSGHTISINFST
+3183 ATSGHTISINFSA
-3196 PRPTIEPQQPVV
+3196 PRPAIEPQQPLVS
-3208 PQALPGHAILTVKEV
+3208 QALPGHAILTVKEV

-3282 AAAGNMSTPPPGATI
+3282 AAAGNMTPPPPGGNAS
-3297 TTAAPPA
+3297 TAVSPL
-3304 VTPAVQNPTTITQ
+3304 VTPAVQSPATVTQ

-3322 NNGAVASVNVK
+3322 SNGGVAAVNVK
-3333 KPRKNAK
+3333 KSRKNPK
-3340 TSKDETVPELKK
+3340 KSKDEAATELRK
-3352 PKKKKE
+3352 PKKKKD
-3358 SSASKKSKS
+3358 SNASRKSKS
-3367 SKASWQPPLS
+3367 SKASEQPAVS
-3377 TENPPMTPAESAQ
+3377 TDNNPMTPGESAQ

-3401 TPKWSGLRTLSPSSL
+3401 TPKWSGLRTMSPSSL
-3416 VLPPGLLIEPEAP
+3416 VLPPGLLIEPEP
-3429 ASHRS
+3429 PVPPRS
-3434 PTPTPSPAPTP
+3434 PSPKSTPTP
-3445 APRPRTHVRMKR
+3445 APRPRSHVRMKR

-3470 KVDFLQPEPISEV
+3470 KVDFLKPEPICED
-3483 EERHKPNFPSISS
+3483 EERRKPTFPSISS

-3517 NEEHLSNSDS
+3517 KEEHISDSDS

-3532 WDYMSRG
+3532 WNYMSQG

-3571 LSPSDE
+3571 PTPSDE
-3577 DEECQVNRDQPH
+3577 HEGCPTNRDQPH
-3589 LRFEITSDDGFSA
+3589 LRFEITSDDGFNV

-3611 KAVIDGVQEARA
+3611 KAVIDGVQEGRA

-3631 FRRITGAHM
+3631 FQRITGGRM
-3640 IGLVHDAVVFLLEQL
+3640 LGLVHDAVVFLLEQL

-3664 SFRFFKQFSQEDD
+3664 TFRFFKQFSQEDD

-3694 STFDI
+3694 STFDM

-3709 LPDIGPYD
+3709 LPDIGLYD